1 MSGISFSSRSATML
15 AMLGMAVGTGNIWRF
30 PRMAAANGGGSFLVA
45 WVVFL
50 LLWSVPLILVEFAAG
65 KGARRG
71 PIGAFARLGGRGM
84 AWMGTW
90 VAFTATAIMF
100 YYSVV
105 MGWTIRYLVGSVSGA
120 VPFLGG
126 MAEAVPMTS
135 YQAAEAFW
143 TGYIGSPWA
152 VLTHAAAMLLGV
164 AVVARGVRGIE
175 SATRILIPSLFVLV
189 VVLAIRAVTLPGAH
203 LGLEFLFAPRWE
215 ELLSAR
221 IWLEALTQNAWD
233 TGAGWGLIVA
243 YAVYLR
249 QREDTSL
256 NAFLLGF
263 GNNSVSLLAG
273 IMVLCTVFA
282 IMPDAADRIVGAG
295 NEGLTFMWVPQ
306 LFGQMPGGA
315 WFMVLFFLA
324 LVFAAWSSLIAM
336 IELASRVLIDAGIP
350 RRRAIATIGGLGFLL
365 GLPSALWIEVFRNQ
379 DWVWGLGLILS
390 GFFFALLVVRHG
402 VDRFRRELVN
412 AEGADIRIGRWW
424 NVAIRLVL
432 VQAVVLMGWWLW
444 QAVDV
449 RDLGATLTPFSS
461 FNVGTVVVQWALALA
476 AFLWLNDR
484 IAGRMERAD
493 RRVAA
498 GTAPVGSAPPPERP
512 PEAGRSAPGPG

>member
-1 MSGISFSSRSATML
+1 MSKIAFSSRSATML

-50 LLWSVPLILVEFAAG
+50 LLWSVPLILVEFAVG

-71 PIGAFARLGGRGM
+71 PVGGFVRLGGASR

-105 MGWTIRYLVGSVSGA
+105 MGWTIRYLVGSITGT
-120 VPFLGG
+120 
-126 MAEAVPMTS
+126 VPMAS
-135 YQAAEAFW
+135 YEAAEAFW
-143 TGYIGSPWA
+143 GGYIGSPWA
-152 VLTHAAAMLLGV
+152 VVTHAVAILLAAG
-164 AVVARGVRGIE
+164 VVARGVKGIE
-175 SATRILIPSLFVLV
+175 TAARILIPSLFVLV
-189 VVLAIRAVTLPGAH
+189 VILAVRAVTLPGAAQ
-203 LGLEFLFAPRWE
+203 GLEFLFAPRWE
-215 ELLSAR
+215 ELVSAR

-249 QREDTSL
+249 RREDTTL

-282 IMPDAADRIVGAG
+282 VMPDAANQIVGAG

-306 LFGQMPGGA
+306 LFGRMPAGSF
-315 WFMVLFFLA
+315 FMVLFFLA

-336 IELASRVLIDAGIP
+336 VELASRVLIDAGMP
-350 RRRAIATIGGLGFLL
+350 RARAIATVGGLGFLL
-365 GLPSALWIEVFRNQ
+365 GLPSALWIDVFRNQ

-390 GFFFALLVVRHG
+390 GFFFALLVVRYG

-412 AEGADIRIGRWW
+412 SEGADLRVGRWW
-424 NVAIRLVL
+424 NWAIRLVL

-444 QAVDV
+444 QAVDLD
-449 RDLGATLTPFSS
+449 DLAATLTPFST
-461 FNVGTVVVQWALALA
+461 FNVGTVAVQWALALT
-476 AFLWLNDR
+476 AFLLLNRWL
-484 IAGRMERAD
+484 A
-493 RRVAA
+493 RRVSA
-498 GTAPVGSAPPPERP
+498 GPRLGAQ
-512 PEAGRSAPGPG
+512 EAQDVAGVPGAR